1 MQNAFVGCFMVT
13 FSSTPRN
20 EMSETP
26 VEGAAYVPHGRA
38 RHGQRFR
45 CKEPIPT
52 SAVHV
57 AYGSLL
63 LALPSGHRVPTLE
76 PLTTPATH
84 LPHRFLR
91 NAK

>member
-1 MQNAFVGCFMVT
+1 MWNAFVRCFMVT
-13 FSSTPRN
+13 CFSTPWN
-20 EMSETP
+20 EMSETS

-38 RHGQRFR
+38 RHGQCLRYE
-45 CKEPIPT
+45 EPIPT

-57 AYGSLL
+57 AHGILL

-91 NAK
+91 NVK